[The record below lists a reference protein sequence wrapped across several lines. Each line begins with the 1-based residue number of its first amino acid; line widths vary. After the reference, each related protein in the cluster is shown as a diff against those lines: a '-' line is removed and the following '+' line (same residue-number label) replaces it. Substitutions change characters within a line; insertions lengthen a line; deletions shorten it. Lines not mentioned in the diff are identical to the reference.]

1 MYCSYCGV
9 EENEKHGLS
18 CPADPETNKHLVE
31 KFGPMAAI
39 SNPWV
44 KRENGWMQPLKKIP
58 FNDEGSV
65 FNHLPNV
72 LAPPLGYREYEE
84 RPWGSFEV
92 IDENKDTAPFWKV
105 KKLKI
110 KPGQAISLQTHK
122 EREETWKVVA
132 GSGKVQLGDGFFN
145 LDANDF
151 SKSVFIPVLEKHKL
165 SAGPNG
171 ITVIEIAM
179 SHTGPVQESDIVRY
193 QDDYG
198 RV

>member
-9 EENEKHGLS
+9 EENEKHDLS
-18 CPADPETNKHLVE
+18 CPADPEINKHLVE

-44 KRENGWMQPLKKIP
+44 NRIDGWMQPFKKISIS
-58 FNDEGSV
+58 DSS
-65 FNHLPNV
+65 V
-72 LAPPLGYREYEE
+72 LAPPLGYHEYEE

-132 GSGKVQLGDGFFN
+132 GSGKVQLGDGSFS
-145 LDANDF
+145 LDANNF
-151 SKSVFIPVLEKHKL
+151 SKSVFIPILEKHRL

-179 SHTGPVQESDIVRY
+179 SHTGPIQENDIVRY